1 MAKIV
6 DEEEFLSLAF
16 DATVLVTCD
25 EAGRFSARVLIG
37 RPCDQAY
44 QRVRGQEPCGQAQQT
59 IVDQSIELVSRRMKD
74 EYEIVPLG
82 LHLQVVKH
90 EERLVK

>member
-1 MAKIV
+1 MAMMA

-25 EAGRFSARVLIG
+25 RAGRFSARVLIG
-37 RPCDQAY
+37 DALADEWQ
-44 QRVRGQEPCGQAQQT
+44 VILGKEPESSFERRMVAE
-59 IVDQSIELVSRRMKD
+59 SIELVSCRMKD

-82 LHLQVVKH
+82 MHHPVKS
-90 EERLVK
+90 